1 MAGRRLV
8 VGIALALVT
17 AVSAGARAGQFDQ
30 CSLAERYH
38 VRTVSA
44 FTTYV
49 DAGYTSYTEFRGAE
63 LFVPAQ
69 PGLTQEWLQRVLS
82 DQVASGACDFGVAK
96 AQVSVLSAGG
106 GFSVR
111 ISGRSQKDAGVI
123 LQHAELLP
131 R

>member
-8 VGIALALVT
+8 VGIALAVMT

-30 CSLAERYH
+30 CSVGSKYPIRSVA
-38 VRTVSA
+38 A
-44 FTTYV
+44 FVTRV
-49 DAGYTSYTEFRGAE
+49 DAGYTSYNQFQGAE

-69 PGLTQEWLQRVLS
+69 PGLTSEWLQRVTAE
-82 DQVASGACDFGVAK
+82 QVATGACDFGVPGAR
-96 AQVSVLSAGG
+96 VSVLSAGG

-111 ISGRSQKDAGVI
+111 ISGHNEKDAGVI
-123 LQHAELLP
+123 LKHAELLP

>member
-17 AVSAGARAGQFDQ
+17 AVSAGARAAESDQ
-30 CSLAERYH
+30 CTVGGKYH
-38 VRTVSA
+38 VRSVGPY
-44 FTTYV
+44 TTYV
-49 DAGYTSYTEFRGAE
+49 DAGYTSYTQFQGAE

-69 PGLTQEWLQRVLS
+69 PGLTGEWLQRVLS
-82 DQVASGACDFGVAK
+82 DQVAAGACDFGVRNAK
-96 AQVSVLSAGG
+96 VSVLSAGG

-111 ISGRSQKDAGVI
+111 ISGHNEKDAGVI
-123 LQHAELLP
+123 LQHAELLT